1 MLDVLTAV
9 WSLVER
15 LTMLTLNILAVAW
28 GLFVSYALFS
38 TLIGDYL
45 ERRKRRNSSE

>member
-1 MLDVLTAV
+1 MLEVLTAV
-9 WSLVER
+9 WDLVER
-15 LTMLTLNILAVAW
+15 LTMLALKILTIAW

-45 ERRKRRNSSE
+45 ERRRR